1 MCLKIWKDS
10 CNFCRTAYLCF
21 SRIGNVPCT
30 WWCIWKYFFRQC
42 VFGKMSPFLFPPW
55 KVWFSLHSSCGCNLL
70 SQISKT
76 ALNYC
81 HFCQEA
87 GASSVPLFHVS
98 MFCKILTHTA
108 LRIWKSSCCS
118 GVSFGK
124 WHGWSLTEMKYSF
137 YSKCQSCSIFLKENM
152 MLKLAAR
159 WDLGELLEESSFG
172 YEINAKWDVHWWERG
187 M

>member
-1 MCLKIWKDS
+1 MHLEVLLQTVCLWKDVS
-10 CNFCRTAYLCF
+10 
-21 SRIGNVPCT
+21 
-30 WWCIWKYFFRQC
+30 
-42 VFGKMSPFLFPPW
+42 
-55 KVWFSLHSSCGCNLL
+55 FSLSSVEGMIQFAQQLWLQSTFANQQN
-70 SQISKT
+70 ST
-76 ALNYC
+76 NYC

-87 GASSVPLFHVS
+87 GALSVLLFHVS

-124 WHGWSLTEMKYSF
+124 WHGWSLTEMKYLF

-152 MLKLAAR
+152 MPKLAAR